1 MQIYRLLGT
10 LNTKQQRKLLVGEF
24 LACGWELTFSHDDD
38 DGLKYKNIQLNVE
51 GEGTMLLDASFK
63 GKPEDISSLLDCLD
77 MHPIHYSLD
86 LFGDSARLVRRFIK

>member
-10 LNTKQQRKLLVGEF
+10 LNSQLQRKLLVKE
-24 LACGWELTFSHDDD
+24 LLSCGWEVTFSKEDEDA
-38 DGLKYKNIQLNVE
+38 LKYKNIQLNIE

-77 MHPIHYSLD
+77 MHPVHYSLD